1 MYKRQGHYTG
11 IAPASYTP
19 PSHSEIAKDH
29 GDIENRPGE
38 EHAHA
43 GGGHVEEGNWL
54 NGLAMALAQR
64 ATNGVAEPV
73 NACWQRV
80 DAGATIAADDPMLAA
95 IDARVNQY
103 FDHPAANRAFWE
115 ATVRSFVGGELGP
128 ELIEHLR
135 SATGSAPD
143 APGPLVDIP
152 PEHPAAGP
160 TAP

>member
-1 MYKRQGHYTG
+1 MFGNVSEFFDPATGRPRVSDVGAGGGEAGHYTG

-64 ATNGVAEPV
+64 ATIGVAEPV

-103 FDHPAANRAFWE
+103 FDHPAANRAFW
-115 ATVRSFVGGELGP
+115 
-128 ELIEHLR
+128 
-135 SATGSAPD
+135 
-143 APGPLVDIP
+143 
-152 PEHPAAGP
+152 
-160 TAP
+160 